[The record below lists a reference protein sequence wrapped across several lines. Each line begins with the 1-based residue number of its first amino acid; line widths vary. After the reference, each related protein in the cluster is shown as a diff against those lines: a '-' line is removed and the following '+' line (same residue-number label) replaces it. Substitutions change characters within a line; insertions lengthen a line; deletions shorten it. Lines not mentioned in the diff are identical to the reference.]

1 MKLPEAVR
9 PHKLPAYAAVDADGR
24 LRRQLAR
31 LWNRWES
38 IVSEQEQ
45 KPDRAS
51 WNVGDFLNP
60 REPIP
65 AGLYIGLGV
74 GSFAVLLALWAAVT
88 YTRLIDPLFLP
99 TPGRVLQAGLDLFF
113 EFDFTTDILN
123 STYRVMVGF
132 LIAAILGVPLG
143 LLMGTFKAA
152 EALIEPLMGFIR
164 YMPASAFIPLFILW
178 LGIGDV
184 EKVAIIFVGSFFQLV
199 LMVAV
204 VAKNVHKDMLETAY
218 TLGARRVQVIRKVLL
233 PASLP
238 GILETLRIIVGWAW
252 TYIVVAELVAS
263 SSGIGY
269 MIISAQRML
278 RTASIIFG
286 ILTIGMLGLITD
298 YGFKW
303 LHRKLFPWVE

>member
-1 MKLPEAVR
+1 MP
-9 PHKLPAYAAVDADGR
+9 
-24 LRRQLAR
+24 
-31 LWNRWES
+31 
-38 IVSEQEQ
+38 SEQE
-45 KPDRAS
+45 PNIERAPARL
-51 WNVGDFLNP
+51 GDLFNL

-65 AGLYIGLGV
+65 TGVYIALSI
-74 GSFAVLLALWAAVT
+74 GSFAVLLVVWAALT
-88 YTRLIDPLFLP
+88 YSKLIEPLFLP
-99 TPGRVLQAGLDLFF
+99 TPTRVFQAGMDLFL
-113 EFDFTTDILN
+113 EFGFSADILN
-123 STYRVMVGF
+123 STYRVMLGF
-132 LIAAILGVPLG
+132 VLAAVLGVPLG
-143 LLMGTFKAA
+143 LLVGTFKAA
-152 EALIEPLMGFIR
+152 EALIEPVIGFIR

-178 LGIGDV
+178 LGIGNV

-218 TLGARRVQVIRKVLL
+218 TLGAKRIQVIWKVLL

-238 GILETLRIIVGWAW
+238 GILDTLRIIVGWAW
-252 TYIVVAELVAS
+252 TYIIVAELVAS

-303 LHRKLFPWVE
+303 LHKKLFAWVE

>member
-1 MKLPEAVR
+1 MP
-9 PHKLPAYAAVDADGR
+9 
-24 LRRQLAR
+24 
-31 LWNRWES
+31 
-38 IVSEQEQ
+38 SEQE
-45 KPDRAS
+45 PNIESAPARL
-51 WNVGDFLNP
+51 GDLFNL

-65 AGLYIGLGV
+65 TGVYIALSI
-74 GSFAVLLALWAAVT
+74 GSFAVLLVVWAALT
-88 YTRLIDPLFLP
+88 YSKLIEPLFLP
-99 TPGRVLQAGLDLFF
+99 TPTRVFQAGMDLFL
-113 EFDFTTDILN
+113 EFGFSADILN
-123 STYRVMVGF
+123 STYRVMLGF
-132 LIAAILGVPLG
+132 VLAAVLGVPLG
-143 LLMGTFKAA
+143 LLVGTFKAA
-152 EALIEPLMGFIR
+152 EALIEPVIGFIR

-178 LGIGDV
+178 LGIGNV

-218 TLGARRVQVIRKVLL
+218 TLGAKRIQVIWKVLL

-238 GILETLRIIVGWAW
+238 GILDTLRIIVGWAW
-252 TYIVVAELVAS
+252 TYIIVAELVAS

-303 LHRKLFPWVE
+303 LHKKLFAWVE

>member
-1 MKLPEAVR
+1 MPTEPER
-9 PHKLPAYAAVDADGR
+9 DIER
-24 LRRQLAR
+24 T
-31 LWNRWES
+31 
-38 IVSEQEQ
+38 
-45 KPDRAS
+45 S
-51 WNVGDFLNP
+51 WSLGDLLSP

-65 AGLYIGLGV
+65 ASLYILLGV
-74 GSFAVLLALWAAVT
+74 SSFGVLLLLWAALT
-88 YTRLIDPLFLP
+88 YGGFIDALFLP
-99 TPGRVLQAGLDLFF
+99 TPGRVFRAGLDLFL
-113 EFDFTTDILN
+113 ELGFTTDILN
-123 STYRVMVGF
+123 STYRVLVGF
-132 LIAAILGVPLG
+132 LIAAVIGVPLG

-184 EKVAIIFVGSFFQLV
+184 EKIGIIFVGSFFQLV

-218 TLGARRVQVIRKVLL
+218 TLGAKRMQVIRKVLL

-238 GILETLRIIVGWAW
+238 GILDTLRIIVGWAW
-252 TYIVVAELVAS
+252 TYIVVELVAS

-286 ILTIGMLGLITD
+286 ILTIGLMGLITD

-303 LHRKLFPWVE
+303 LHARLFPWVE